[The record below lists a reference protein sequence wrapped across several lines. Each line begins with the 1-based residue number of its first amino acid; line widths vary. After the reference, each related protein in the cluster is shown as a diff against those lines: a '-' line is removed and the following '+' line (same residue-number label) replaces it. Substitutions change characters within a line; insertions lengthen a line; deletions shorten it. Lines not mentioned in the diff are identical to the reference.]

1 MLRDLISKIEF
12 EVDSKT
18 SMQELGR
25 SRLEKQVARLEK
37 SAAGRTDD
45 AELRVRMKARAVD
58 TLESEMVVLRNQ
70 FEECHNLA
78 KAMKRES
85 HRFVDYHSMERRLET
100 AAPLN
105 ARVSTLS
112 ARIEADLP
120 GMIRDVE
127 ADAMRR
133 ETETVMLQQ
142 CWPVAQA
149 DLNRD
154 HQKMMADIGAQF
166 APTDENLRL
175 LYAEMAAI
183 REAIATA
190 GGTADVPA
198 R

>member
-105 ARVSTLS
+105 ARVSVLALPTATCHRNSAFCLLWSCAAGAAVLLTSAVVGADTLRS
-112 ARIEADLP
+112 DR
-120 GMIRDVE
+120 G
-127 ADAMRR
+127 
-133 ETETVMLQQ
+133 
-142 CWPVAQA
+142 
-149 DLNRD
+149 
-154 HQKMMADIGAQF
+154 
-166 APTDENLRL
+166 
-175 LYAEMAAI
+175 
-183 REAIATA
+183 
-190 GGTADVPA
+190 
-198 R
+198 